1 MDQSCH
7 FLPKMAPFRRCSSYL
22 NSPQFLQGRPF
33 AQDMHFISDLPERT
47 DDGEKAV
54 PFLKTLEKV
63 HEPPGPKMSRQQMYE
78 FLLGQRGA
86 LCAGCDPTFDDPRY
100 LELDHNTPR
109 SDGGINHISN
119 VSFCAVH
126 VTGSIPTPTRCRACA
141 DRTRNLV
148 TWRTKEST
156 MSESEHKITRIL
168 STASDNETLKV
179 LKDHYARHREST
191 PGVEVSDPHF

>member
-33 AQDMHFISDLPERT
+33 AQDMHFISELPERT

-119 VSFCAVH
+119 
-126 VTGSIPTPTRCRACA
+126 
-141 DRTRNLV
+141 
-148 TWRTKEST
+148 
-156 MSESEHKITRIL
+156 RIL
-168 STASDNETLKV
+168 LCGPCNRLKSNTYTLSGLRRQNKK
-179 LKDHYARHREST
+179 LGHMANQ
-191 PGVEVSDPHF
+191 GVHQVRKRTQNHKNS